1 MPAIKELGLYPVQLP
16 HPDRKIPLRSLN
28 EKMVMVVHEAIGVTD
43 PTVTGIHMIKEVEES
58 SPVFVITED

>member
-1 MPAIKELGLYPVQLP
+1 
-16 HPDRKIPLRSLN
+16 
-28 EKMVMVVHEAIGVTD
+28 MVMVVHEAIGVTD